1 MRTVK
6 SLSIIITIIII
17 IIIIMVTYPEWLFI
31 YLTNFTIYMELLI
44 NNL

>member
-6 SLSIIITIIII
+6 SLSIIITII